1 MSTRPKSSNKI
12 DRLMTQ
18 AEFEEFDFRVQVEEV
33 GNLLVQVSNE
43 LAKQA
48 KRLAQIERDLYGKK
62 IR

>member
-1 MSTRPKSSNKI
+1 
-12 DRLMTQ
+12 MTQ